1 MKRQEDMTLK
11 DELPKAAS
19 AHMLLEKGGEITP
32 ERMKRW
38 NQSEKK
44 HPIVDVTG
52 DLSKVQCY
60 KEQYCIGTCN
70 VRSVNQGTLEVVKRR
85 WQE

>member
-1 MKRQEDMTLK
+1 
-11 DELPKAAS
+11 
-19 AHMLLEKGGEITP
+19 MLLEKNGDVTLGG
-32 ERMKRW
+32 MKRW

-70 VRSVNQGTLEVVKRR
+70 VRSMNQGN
-85 WQE
+85 

>member
-1 MKRQEDMTLK
+1 MTLK

-52 DLSKVQCY
+52 DRSKV
-60 KEQYCIGTCN
+60 
-70 VRSVNQGTLEVVKRR
+70 
-85 WQE
+85 